1 MKIKIIKDGDHH
13 HNMSQRERED
23 VFRRGLN
30 IFKKVVSDTGILQE
44 AKKREYYESPSEK
57 KRRKKKESN
66 LIRKKSNKNND
77 KFLWMLL
84 TILFDVVMLLPQ

>member
-13 HNMSQRERED
+13 HMSQRERED

-57 KRRKKKESN
+57 KRRKKKETN
-66 LIRKKSNKNND
+66 LVRKKSSKQSD
-77 KFLWMLL
+77 KYL
-84 TILFDVVMLLPQ
+84 